1 MTEVESSVRT
11 ALCPSGGTTTGFAG
25 MATPARMK
33 VETVCSCGGRHPV
46 PSGAVAA
53 VGLFAAPGR
62 LAQTWADP
70 VAGTLG
76 RGALSQPRLFYSIT
90 RGAGSADRVVR
101 FSTDLDDL
109 TGARPAVW
117 PAVVAATLAGRP
129 LPMPLTPYE
138 GVFQLACG
146 TTLSTSGARER
157 LSLHELD
164 LAELVDH
171 ASRLIGR
178 PADPRELIR
187 RALRHAVVDVLDTS
201 GADGMIGDGGGLGAA
216 ALAAAGSAR
225 LRRLHVHMDVPVL
238 SRRRGRLPADTIVL
252 DGTAHWRRGC
262 DGPQYGFLHDTDP
275 WPPAAGLLAQS
286 ELGSVPLLSGAGL
299 VRLLAGARAKPGWL
313 RTGWLQLTTA
323 SPFPVLFGEP
333 GWRAW
338 HPPRA
343 ADAPP
348 ADLSDHGDHG
358 DHDGRA
364 DHAGRTDR
372 AGHDAFRS
380 GAWISAAVQEAGA
393 AVTAGPTTSHLIPI
407 GDDPADVV
415 PGAAAVQAVIEG
427 IERVPPPAP
436 GDPRLAP
443 VLVCAHP
450 VMLGAAVLLAQHGRL
465 RVRRRDGYPR
475 TAPLLRTL
483 LPSDWQPAD
492 VTPEERARLLAA
504 AFVTRRL
511 GTPAQRARLLAQVE
525 SSPWIDADRL
535 KAVLS
540 DAGRLLA
547 EAQALHRL
555 YVTAAHHPELL
566 NAGVR

>member
-1 MTEVESSVRT
+1 MTEVESPVRT

-33 VETVCSCGGRHPV
+33 VEKVCSCGGRHPV

-76 RGALSQPRLFYSIT
+76 RGGLSQPRLFYSIT

-109 TGARPAVW
+109 TGARPALW
-117 PAVVAATLAGRP
+117 PAVVAATLAGQP

-164 LAELVDH
+164 LTELVDH

-187 RALRHAVVDVLDTS
+187 RALRHAIVDVLDGA
-201 GADGMIGDGGGLGAA
+201 GADGVIGDGGGLGAA

-225 LRRLHVHMDVPVL
+225 LRRLHVHVDVPVL
-238 SRRRGRLPADTIVL
+238 SRRRERLPADTIVL
-252 DGTAHWRRGC
+252 DGTAHWRRTC
-262 DGPQYGFLHDTDP
+262 DGPQYGFPHDTDP
-275 WPPAAGLLAQS
+275 WPPAAGLLAPA
-286 ELGSVPLLSGAGL
+286 ELAAVPLLSAAGL
-299 VRLLAGARAKPGWL
+299 VRLLAGAPAKSGWL

-323 SPFPVLFGEP
+323 SPFPALFGEP

-338 HPPRA
+338 HPPRTDDPPPPEHTEH
-343 ADAPP
+343 ADHGPHHDHDGHAEDGH
-348 ADLSDHGDHG
+348 AEDGHRDHAGHGDH
-358 DHDGRA
+358 
-364 DHAGRTDR
+364 AGLGASRP
-372 AGHDAFRS
+372 
-380 GAWISAAVQEAGA
+380 GAWISAAVEQAGA
-393 AVTAGPTTSHLIPI
+393 AVTAGRTTSHLIPI

-427 IERVPPPAP
+427 LERVPPPAP
-436 GDPRLAP
+436 GDPRVTP
-443 VLVCAHP
+443 VLICAHP
-450 VMLGAAVLLAQHGRL
+450 VVLGAAVLLARNGQL

-475 TAPLLRTL
+475 TAPLLRA
-483 LPSDWQPAD
+483 LPPGDWRPAD
-492 VTPEERARLLAA
+492 VTP
-504 AFVTRRL
+504 
-511 GTPAQRARLLAQVE
+511 
-525 SSPWIDADRL
+525 D
-535 KAVLS
+535 
-540 DAGRLLA
+540 
-547 EAQALHRL
+547 
-555 YVTAAHHPELL
+555 
-566 NAGVR
+566 

>member
-117 PAVVAATLAGRP
+117 PAVVAATLAGQP

-146 TTLSTSGARER
+146 TTLSTSGAQER

-187 RALRHAVVDVLDTS
+187 RALRHAVVDVLDTA
-201 GADGMIGDGGGLGAA
+201 GADGVIGDGGGLGAA

-225 LRRLHVHMDVPVL
+225 LRRLHVHMDLPVL

-252 DGTAHWRRGC
+252 DGTVHWRRGC

-299 VRLLAGARAKPGWL
+299 VRLLAGAQAKPGWL

-343 ADAPP
+343 AAPPP
-348 ADLSDHGDHG
+348 ADLPEHGDHG
-358 DHDGRA
+358 DHDGGA
-364 DHAGRTDR
+364 DH

-380 GAWISAAVQEAGA
+380 GAWISAAVEEAGA
-393 AVTAGPTTSHLIPI
+393 AVTAGPSTSHLIPI

-443 VLVCAHP
+443 VLVFAHP

-483 LPSDWQPAD
+483 LPSDWRPAD

-566 NAGVR
+566 NAGLR

>member
-1 MTEVESSVRT
+1 MTEVESPVR
-11 ALCPSGGTTTGFAG
+11 ARLCRAGGTTIGFAG
-25 MATPARMK
+25 MATPARLK

-46 PSGAVAA
+46 PAGAVAA
-53 VGLFAAPGR
+53 VGLFTAPGR

-90 RGAGSADRVVR
+90 QGAGSADRVVR

-109 TGARPAVW
+109 TGGRPAVW
-117 PAVVAATLAGRP
+117 PAVVAATLTGQP

-138 GVFQLACG
+138 GIFQLACG

-171 ASRLIGR
+171 ASRLLGR

-187 RALRHAVVDVLDTS
+187 RALRHAVVDVLDS
-201 GADGMIGDGGGLGAA
+201 AGAADGLIGDGGGLGAA
-216 ALAAAGSAR
+216 ALGTSASAR
-225 LRRLHVHMDVPVL
+225 LRGLHVHVDVPVL
-238 SRRRGRLPADTIVL
+238 SRRRERLPTDTIIL
-252 DGTAHWRRGC
+252 DGTAHWRRTC
-262 DGPQYGFLHDTDP
+262 DGPQYGFPHDTDP
-275 WPPAAGLLAQS
+275 WPPAAGLLTAAG
-286 ELGSVPLLSGAGL
+286 LPALPLLSGAGL
-299 VRLLAGARAKPGWL
+299 VAMLAGAPPKAGWL

-323 SPFPVLFGEP
+323 SPFPALFGEP

-343 ADAPP
+343 ADPP
-348 ADLSDHGDHG
+348 APEHGAHD
-358 DHDGRA
+358 DHD
-364 DHAGRTDR
+364 DHAGPGATRP
-372 AGHDAFRS
+372 
-380 GAWISAAVQEAGA
+380 GAWISAAAGPAGA
-393 AVTAGPTTSHLIPI
+393 AVTSGLTTSHLIPI

-436 GDPRLAP
+436 GDPRVAP

-450 VMLGAAVLLAQHGRL
+450 VVLGAAVLLAKHGRL

-475 TAPLLRTL
+475 TAPLLRAL
-483 LPSDWQPAD
+483 LPGDWRPAD
-492 VTPEERARLLAA
+492 VTPGERARLLAA
-504 AFVTRRL
+504 SFVGRRL
-511 GTPAQRARLLAQVE
+511 ATPAQRARLLAQVE

-535 KAVLS
+535 RAVLS
-540 DAGRLLA
+540 DAGRVLA
-547 EAQALHRL
+547 EAQALYRL
-555 YVTAAHHPELL
+555 YVTAAHHPEVAH
-566 NAGVR
+566 AGVR